1 MAEITKI
8 LTEKYGYKN
17 IPYASIHDH
26 IINHKIRVLS
36 SGMINSQI
44 TKLELY
50 IREMC
55 DQHDEKKFGRVPI
68 KKFVEAL

>member
-26 IINHKIRVLS
+26 IISHKIRVLS

-50 IREMC
+50 IR
-55 DQHDEKKFGRVPI
+55 
-68 KKFVEAL
+68 